1 MRRRHPQLHQRGA
14 IYYFFRF
21 DEQGK
26 RHEESLRTTDLE
38 DAIERHKT
46 RTEEIG
52 SGRSPNDLCRRNLQ
66 EAIAFWLSHRKLRV
80 APGTFK
86 AENSI
91 ARNLIRIFGGDV
103 KLKSLADICLI
114 RSYQD
119 ARRSAKISP
128 KTVNNEVQALASIL
142 GLAGLWR
149 RVEAQYKPLRV
160 MKSDLPDAL
169 TLDEGRRLLTM
180 AANSDPNAVAPYAAV
195 LAFSTGLRSGEIKCL
210 RVADLHHEEI
220 RPYLQVRR
228 ATTKTDAGAR
238 RVVLDT
244 IAVWA
249 VRKLVARARLLDC
262 TAPEHYL
269 LPTDRGRHTRSHD
282 PLHGASGFDPLHSQS
297 SWEAEWTKFRKVVG
311 ISSRRFHDLRH
322 SYVTRAAEAGV
333 PVAVVQ
339 AQVGHLS
346 AAMVAHY
353 THISEQA
360 LFEAARRIENQ
371 SMELLACLGLQRR
384 DANGGEGRTVS
395 DGEAAEIAGLSVQ

>member
-1 MRRRHPQLHQRGA
+1 MRRRHPELHQRGE
-14 IYYFFRF
+14 IYYFFYC

-26 RHEESLRTTDLE
+26 RREESLRTTD
-38 DAIERHKT
+38 IETAKNRHKK
-46 RTEEIG
+46 RIEEIG
-52 SGRSPNDLCRRNLQ
+52 SGRSPNDLCRWSLQ
-66 EAIAFWLSHRKLRV
+66 KAIAHWLNHRKLRV
-80 APGTFK
+80 APGTFN
-86 AENSI
+86 AEKSI
-91 ARNLIRIFGGDV
+91 TRNLIRTFGGDV
-103 KLKSLADICLI
+103 SVASLADISRI

-119 ARRSAKISP
+119 ARLKQKISP
-128 KTVNNEVQALASIL
+128 KTTNNEVLALASVL
-142 GLAGLWR
+142 KLAGVWS
-149 RVEAQYKPLRV
+149 RVEPHYKPLRV
-160 MKSDLPDAL
+160 VKSDLPDAL
-169 TLDEGRRLLTM
+169 TREEGRRLLTV
-180 AANSDPNAVAPYAAV
+180 AVNSDANAVAPYTAV
-195 LAFSTGLRSGEIKCL
+195 LGFSTGLRSGEIKKI
-210 RVADLHHEEI
+210 RFADLHHEEV

-249 VRKLVARARLLDC
+249 VRKLVARAQRLGC

-297 SWEAEWTKFRKVVG
+297 SWESEWNKFRKVVG
-311 ISSRRFHDLRH
+311 ISARRFHDLRH

-353 THISEQA
+353 THISEHAQ
-360 LFEAARRIENQ
+360 FEAARRIEKQ
-371 SMELLACLGLQRR
+371 SGELLGCLGLQRR
-384 DANGGEGRTVS
+384 DANGGESRTVS
-395 DGEAAEIAGLSVQ
+395 DGETSEIAEVSVQ